1 MTASSGQ
8 SAGQSHETSDRDLPT
23 SSCKGSHLGLPGY
36 LDHGRWQYRQDTFLG
51 CGYDTAGMAG
61 DLFRDGDAGPGPG
74 WQWVRIDHMSDSG
87 PILPA
92 QIARR
97 LKRAADGLVPAIV
110 QDRNSRRVLMLAW
123 MNDESLAL
131 TLATRQATYWS
142 RSRGELWRKGAT
154 SGHTQYVHRL
164 DIDCD
169 GDALLLE
176 VDQTGPACHT
186 GVESC
191 FDAGGELLGAEPI
204 DPAAEDVQS

>member
-97 LKRAADGLVPAIV
+97 LKRATDGLVPAIV

-123 MNDESLAL
+123 MDEEALARTL
-131 TLATRQATYWS
+131 TSGRATYWS
-142 RSRGELWRKGAT
+142 RSRQIYWIKGETSGNHKRVISVQLDCEGDTEKLRVEQKGA
-154 SGHTQYVHRL
+154 
-164 DIDCD
+164 
-169 GDALLLE
+169 A
-176 VDQTGPACHT
+176 
-186 GVESC
+186 
-191 FDAGGELLGAEPI
+191 
-204 DPAAEDVQS
+204 